1 MADKLVKIGGA
12 AALLAIIG
20 GCAQSTISGSVAR
33 SHCGVGS
40 HDVANLDDPNPQH
53 AYWCKSDNSGYLG
66 EETGQGA
73 PRAIG
78 RIKQDKVVRHS
89 EVAPSAAEPSSYFEP

>member
-1 MADKLVKIGGA
+1 MADNLVKIGGVV
-12 AALLAIIG
+12 ALLAILG
-20 GCAQSTISGSVAR
+20 GCVEGAVSGSVAR

-53 AYWCKSDNSGYLG
+53 AYWCKPDISGYLG
-66 EETGQGA
+66 EETGR

-78 RIKQDKVVRHS
+78 RIKHDKVARRS
-89 EVAPSAAEPSSYFEP
+89 EVVPSMGEPSAYFEP

>member
-1 MADKLVKIGGA
+1 MADNLVIIGGV
-12 AALLAIIG
+12 AALLAILG

-33 SHCGVGS
+33 SRCGVGA
-40 HDVANLDDPNPQH
+40 HDVAYLDDPNPQH
-53 AYWCKSDNSGYLG
+53 AYWCKPDNSGYLG

-78 RIKQDKVVRHS
+78 RIKHDKVARHL
-89 EVAPSAAEPSSYFEP
+89 EVAPSVAEPSSAFEP